1 MTGSLVADARHFLK
15 SFILVVLTS
24 SPVSAQQTTFQD
36 TLLDHFIGNWVLQGT
51 IEGKETTHD
60 VVAEWVLGHQYVQ
73 FHEVSREKKSR
84 GEPAYEATV
93 FIGWDQPRGQY
104 ACLWLDATSG
114 SGLSNQIIGHAT
126 RGGDKIAF
134 VFTFSDSNLFHTTFL
149 YDRGPDTWL
158 WSMDEE
164 ENGKW
169 QPFLRMKMTRR
180 SG

>member
-93 FIGWDQPRGQY
+93 FIGWDQPR
-104 ACLWLDATSG
+104 ASMPVFG
-114 SGLSNQIIGHAT
+114 SMRQAG
-126 RGGDKIAF
+126 
-134 VFTFSDSNLFHTTFL
+134 VDS
-149 YDRGPDTWL
+149 RI
-158 WSMDEE
+158 
-164 ENGKW
+164 
-169 QPFLRMKMTRR
+169 R
-180 SG
+180 